1 MPALCLMLSSIYY
14 AKNYAGIISWGLT
27 IILHHIVDN
36 DNVAT
41 YGNCVNYCM
50 IIMTMPQNI
59 VDNENSVVKDNVA
72 IVMPYHSVDHDNVA
86 MVMSYNDVDNDN
98 VAILS

>member
-1 MPALCLMLSSIYY
+1 MPALCLMLSSTYY
-14 AKNYAGIISWGLT
+14 AKNYASIISLGLM
-27 IILHHIVDN
+27 IHIVDN

-59 VDNENSVVKDNVA
+59 VDNENSVGKDNVA
-72 IVMPYHSVDHDNVA
+72 IYCNA
-86 MVMSYNDVDNDN
+86 
-98 VAILS
+98 LS